1 MEYVQKECERCGL
14 KTTSYKLLEVKNK
27 TNNNY
32 RKKYYCHGPN
42 TNDCYEKVRPW
53 TITDILGIIIAPIL
67 LLVGIVKFIIRL
79 PSHLINAFKSI
90 ISFVKKVLSIFKKV
104 LSILLIPFKIIMYPF
119 ILLYRHN
126 KKIRN
131 AMVYIFGVIVF
142 IFMKILSV
150 LKFVGIKVFD
160 QDGDGKVDLNDFAIA
175 KKKVQDFFD
184 KAKKDNNS
192 SKILDPIEE
201 KMPKNENIIEEI
213 ESTNK
218 EE

>member
-14 KTTSYKLLEVKNK
+14 KTTSYKFLEVKNK

-42 TNDCYEKVRPW
+42 TNDCYEKERPW
-53 TITDILGIIIAPIL
+53 TIGDIFGIIFAPIRL
-67 LLVGIVKFIIRL
+67 VVGIVKFIIRL
-79 PSHLINAFKSI
+79 PSHLRNAFKSI
-90 ISFVKKVLSIFKKV
+90 ISFVKKVLSI
-104 LSILLIPFKIIMYPF
+104 LLIPFKIMMYPF

-142 IFMKILSV
+142 IFMKILNV
-150 LKFVGIKVFD
+150 LKFVGIKIFD

-184 KAKKDNNS
+184 RAKKDNNS

-201 KMPKNENIIEEI
+201 KTLKNENIIEEI

>member
-1 MEYVQKECERCGL
+1 MHATAL
-14 KTTSYKLLEVKNK
+14 PLPIS
-27 TNNNY
+27 
-32 RKKYYCHGPN
+32 
-42 TNDCYEKVRPW
+42 
-53 TITDILGIIIAPIL
+53 PIL

-90 ISFVKKVLSIFKKV
+90 VSFVKKV

-160 QDGDGKVDLNDFAIA
+160 QDGDGRVDLNDFAIA

-184 KAKKDNNS
+184 RAKKDNNS
-192 SKILDPIEE
+192 SKILDPIDE
-201 KMPKNENIIEEI
+201 KTLKNENIIEEI

>member
-14 KTTSYKLLEVKNK
+14 KTTSYKFLEVKNK

-42 TNDCYEKVRPW
+42 TNDCYEKERPW
-53 TITDILGIIIAPIL
+53 TIGDIFGIIFAPIRL
-67 LLVGIVKFIIRL
+67 VVGIVKFIIRL

-90 ISFVKKVLSIFKKV
+90 ISFVKKV

-184 KAKKDNNS
+184 RAKKDNNS

-201 KMPKNENIIEEI
+201 KTLKNENIIEEI

>member
-42 TNDCYEKVRPW
+42 TNDCYEKERPW
-53 TITDILGIIIAPIL
+53 TIGDIFGIIIAPLRLI
-67 LLVGIVKFIIRL
+67 VGIVKFIIRL
-79 PSHLINAFKSI
+79 PSNLINAFKSI
-90 ISFVKKVLSIFKKV
+90 ISFVKKA

-192 SKILDPIEE
+192 SKILNPIEE
-201 KMPKNENIIEEI
+201 KRPKNENIIEEI

>member
-14 KTTSYKLLEVKNK
+14 KTTSYKFLEVKNK

-42 TNDCYEKVRPW
+42 TNDCYEKERPW
-53 TITDILGIIIAPIL
+53 TIGDIFGIIFAPIRL
-67 LLVGIVKFIIRL
+67 VVGIVKFIIRL

-90 ISFVKKVLSIFKKV
+90 ISFVKKVLSI
-104 LSILLIPFKIIMYPF
+104 LLIPFKIMMYPF

-142 IFMKILSV
+142 IFMKILNV
-150 LKFVGIKVFD
+150 LKFVGIKIFD

-184 KAKKDNNS
+184 RAKKDNNS

-201 KMPKNENIIEEI
+201 KTLKNENIIEEI